1 MANNII
7 GPDISFYQD
16 DPETPQ
22 GVNFNKMRQNALF
35 VIIRAGQNL
44 WGDRDFKANWSG
56 AKAAGLARGAYWFYD
71 SRIDPKQQA
80 EKWVSMFEGDFG
92 ELPLFGDFEDNYG
105 GPYKGWKHWYDFLE
119 RFKQLIP
126 GGKEIGVYT
135 GYYYWLENTV
145 ATGIPT
151 ASLNYFKQY
160 PLWIAAYN
168 PTGPSV
174 PKPWDDWTLWQYTD
188 NGDGPK
194 YGVESLNIDLNE
206 FNGDQTAFE
215 QRFGLTLGPAPI
227 PAPPGKN
234 YRVTVTSLKV
244 RTGPGQSFEQIGSI
258 KLNEVVERLESNP
271 DETWH
276 KIRKLDG
283 SLTGWS
289 FAAYLQNL
297 GGVPSDGGTG
307 SGGSGSGSG
316 GDSGSGTTN
325 PPPTDDTKISYRVTA
340 FSLKVREGPGVSY
353 KQIGSVKFN
362 EVVEKLDANP
372 DGSWLKIQK
381 PDGSL
386 AGWCSASYLERVGGT
401 TPQPGDGGNGTTPD
415 PGEEGEEGDIEWY
428 RVTASSLKIRTG
440 PGLEFESIGTF
451 TFGELVEKLEAS
463 PNNEWL
469 KVRSKDGS
477 KSGWSFG
484 QYLISIENPGSE
496 PPPSTTTPEYND
508 KNWYKVTTSTLNLRE
523 APNMTSKIIGT
534 LSKNDVIP
542 ALDESTAGW
551 IKTQKLDGASGWCSK
566 DYLTQ
571 VSTAE
576 RPDSVT
582 QVLFPGVTYL
592 RKDLTSPRPIVVHVL
607 AIDLQSQKLEFLVT
621 PSANNTDVLCTRTT
635 SKFLEEFK
643 LHAAING
650 GYFGYLD
657 SSYNP
662 SKLCPNGGDP
672 VRISDYAASRGKI
685 YSNKK
690 TAQPVIHIGK
700 KNQVSI
706 NPKKP
711 AVFNAVSGDRL
722 VVVEGQVVKNLAA
735 QVPNPRTALGLSKN
749 GRWLTMMVV
758 DGRQAGY
765 SEGVTFP
772 ELGELLISFGVHT
785 GANMDGGG
793 SSAMV
798 MRGFDGKARVL
809 NSPIEMNVPGKERPV
824 GNHLGLFIKP

>member
-1 MANNII
+1 MAYII

-22 GVNFNKMRQNALF
+22 GVNFTKMRESALF
-35 VIIRAGQNL
+35 IIVRAGQNL
-44 WGDRDFKANWSG
+44 WGDRDFKANWTG
-56 AKAAGLARGAYWFYD
+56 AKAAGLPRGAYWFYD

-80 EKWVSMFEGDFG
+80 EKWASMFEGDFG

-126 GGKEIGVYT
+126 AGKEIGVYT

-168 PTGPSV
+168 PTSPNI
-174 PKPWDDWTLWQYTD
+174 PKPWDNWTLWQYTD

-194 YGVESLNIDLNE
+194 YGVESLNIDLNY
-206 FNGDQTAFE
+206 FNGDQAAFE
-215 QRFGLTLGPAPI
+215 KRFSLVLGPAPK
-227 PAPPGKN
+227 PTPPGKN

-244 RTGPGQSFEQIGSI
+244 RTGPGLSYDQLGSV
-258 KLNEVVERLESNP
+258 KLNEVVERLESNA

-297 GGVPSDGGTG
+297 GGTTPDDGDTGSGDTG
-307 SGGSGSGSG
+307 SGGSGTG
-316 GDSGSGTTN
+316 GDTGSGTTN
-325 PPPTDDTKISYRVTA
+325 PPDD
-340 FSLKVREGPGVSY
+340 E
-353 KQIGSVKFN
+353 
-362 EVVEKLDANP
+362 
-372 DGSWLKIQK
+372 
-381 PDGSL
+381 
-386 AGWCSASYLERVGGT
+386 
-401 TPQPGDGGNGTTPD
+401 
-415 PGEEGEEGDIEWY
+415 DIDWY

-440 PGLEFESIGTF
+440 PGLEFEAIGAF
-451 TFGELVEKLEAS
+451 TFGELVEKLDAS
-463 PNNEWL
+463 PDNQWL
-469 KVRSKDGS
+469 KVRSKDG
-477 KSGWSFG
+477 KKLGWSFG
-484 QYLISIENPGSE
+484 EYLISVHDPSSG
-496 PPPSTTTPEYND
+496 PPPSTTVPEYND
-508 KNWYKVTTSTLNLRE
+508 KNWYKINAPTLNLRE
-523 APNMTSKIIGT
+523 SPNLTSKIIGT
-534 LSKNDVIP
+534 LFKNDIIP
-542 ALDESTAGW
+542 ALDESNTGW
-551 IKTQKLDGASGWCSK
+551 VKTQKLDGSTGWCSR
-566 DYLTQ
+566 DYLVQ
-571 VSTAE
+571 VSTAK

-582 QVLFPGVTYL
+582 QILFPGVTYL

-607 AIDLQSQKLEFLVT
+607 AIDLQAQKLEFLVT

-657 SSYNP
+657 ASFIP

-706 NPKKP
+706 NPKQP

-722 VVVEGQVVKNLAA
+722 VVVDGKVVKNLAA

-749 GRWLTMMVV
+749 GRWLTLMVV
-758 DGRQAGY
+758 DGRQTGY

-772 ELGELLISFGVHT
+772 ELAELLISYGVHT